1 MRRMKKPNEEAELN
15 ITSFMNL
22 MIVLVPVLLLNM
34 VFTQTM
40 VLDIKLP
47 AGAVSP
53 DPTKKVEKFD
63 ISLQVFPDSFV
74 VNVDTGKGPVALKK
88 IDKEG
93 EDYNYKELTTY
104 LRALKG
110 AGEEA
115 LNRGKKEDEEYKDK
129 RDILISFTEDAEYQ
143 VTVKTI
149 DAVRSYPE
157 VVAAS
162 VVHAELLPDLS
173 LGSLSKEA
181 KAPEAAGG
189 KK

>member
-1 MRRMKKPNEEAELN
+1 MRRIKKPNEDAELN

-47 AGAVSP
+47 AGAASP

-74 VNVDTGKGPVALKK
+74 INIDVGKGPMVANK

-93 EDYNYKELTTY
+93 EKYNYTELTTY
-104 LRALKG
+104 LRALKA
-110 AGEEA
+110 AGEIE
-115 LNRGKKEDEEYKDK
+115 LNKGRKDGEEYKDK
-129 RDILISFTEDAEYQ
+129 KDILISFLDDANYQ
-143 VTVKTI
+143 VIVKTM

-157 VVAAS
+157 VVVAS
-162 VVHAELLPDLS
+162 VVHAQLLPDLS
-173 LGSLSKEA
+173 LGSLSKDA
-181 KAPEAAGG
+181 KAPEKAGG
-189 KK
+189 K